1 RGVQDARVRTRSYLR
16 RVASPPRR
24 CRSALFFSSTCL
36 TRRAISRLMRGS
48 RSVRSLWTVLL
59 LTPKTTAAWRT
70 VAWELRMYVPRS
82 TTRLRMYSFIAGP
95 PRPDL
100 LPSIWAP
107 GGEYVWEARLATGPG
122 RFPWAMGPGTG
133 ATGGPGNRGT
143 MPAGA
148 PGRPP
153 RSGGPQ
159 GPADPAA
166 LGGRPSRRSAAVS
179 GSRGPSGKGGAG
191 GRR

>member
-1 RGVQDARVRTRSYLR
+1 SRSISFYSHSVMYQGRKPGTPGGGGAGRGPPRGVQDARVRTRSYLR

-100 LPSIWAP
+100 K
-107 GGEYVWEARLATGPG
+107 EYIRKRGVDLGAYFLIPQATVRSQRHHPLARVLLQ
-122 RFPWAMGPGTG
+122 RG
-133 ATGGPGNRGT
+133 A
-143 MPAGA
+143 
-148 PGRPP
+148 
-153 RSGGPQ
+153 
-159 GPADPAA
+159 
-166 LGGRPSRRSAAVS
+166 
-179 GSRGPSGKGGAG
+179 
-191 GRR
+191 